1 MSTELGGGI
10 AGQRLV
16 LECENNFQHDEF
28 GMHRAR
34 AQRDDSAAPIPV
46 RFTARAPRTQSRC
59 ILRATAACS
68 EA

>member
-10 AGQRLV
+10 AVQRLV
-16 LECENNFQHDEF
+16 LECEKNFEHGKF
-28 GMHRAR
+28 GMHRVR
-34 AQRDDSAAPIPV
+34 AQRGGSAAPTPV
-46 RFTARAPRTQSRC
+46 RLTARAPRTQSQC